1 MNVEMLDITGDGTQR
16 PMRSHWKLCPDP
28 QSYLYNNSKQQS
40 KRYRA
45 NSTNSTATTGT
56 PRTDARRPQPTAAAA
71 ARHSARVVT
80 PAVITANDLNPR
92 TATGIRQGTAPN

>member
-1 MNVEMLDITGDGTQR
+1 MPDITGDGTQH

-40 KRYRA
+40 KRYNA

-56 PRTDARRPQPTAAAA
+56 PPTASGH
-71 ARHSARVVT
+71 RR
-80 PAVITANDLNPR
+80 
-92 TATGIRQGTAPN
+92 